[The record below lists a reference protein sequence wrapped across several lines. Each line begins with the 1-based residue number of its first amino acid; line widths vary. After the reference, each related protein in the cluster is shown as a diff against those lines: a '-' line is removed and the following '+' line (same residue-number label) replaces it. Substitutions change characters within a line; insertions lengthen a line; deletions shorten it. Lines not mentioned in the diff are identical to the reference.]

1 MGGARALRASIP
13 GRARR
18 FLNKKLGR
26 GWALFS
32 RMPLPHSRLRGR
44 LSTSDDAR
52 GKSNDSAMPSSAR
65 LQAHAK
71 EVSRA
76 ALLDPTFGLSR
87 GLRFKQKGQESG
99 FTGIRLATMRA
110 GMSSSRQSLRALP
123 ARRPGAQICSAA
135 GGTAP
140 ARLPG
145 CLLLGPG
152 VARMGMAGC
161 RAGAARGPTL
171 SLCRPG
177 HHRCAVALPVR
188 NQHAILRGALAH
200 LRGRSWKTLAAQRRK
215 R

>member
-1 MGGARALRASIP
+1 MGGARALRAAIP

-18 FLNKKLGR
+18 VLNKKNLVAGGR
-26 GWALFS
+26 SSPACTSLIHACVAGCPPAT
-32 RMPLPHSRLRGR
+32 MPAGSP
-44 LSTSDDAR
+44 
-52 GKSNDSAMPSSAR
+52 NDSAMPCSAR

-99 FTGIRLATMRA
+99 FAGIRLATMRA
-110 GMSSSRQSLRALP
+110 GMSSSRQSARALP

-161 RAGAARGPTL
+161 RAGAARGSTL
-171 SLCRPG
+171 SLC
-177 HHRCAVALPVR
+177 
-188 NQHAILRGALAH
+188 
-200 LRGRSWKTLAAQRRK
+200 
-215 R
+215 